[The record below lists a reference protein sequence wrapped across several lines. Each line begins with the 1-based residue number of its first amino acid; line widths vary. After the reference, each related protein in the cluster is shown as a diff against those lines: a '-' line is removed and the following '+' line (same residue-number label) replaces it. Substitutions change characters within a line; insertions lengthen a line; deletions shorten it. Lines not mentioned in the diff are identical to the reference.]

1 MQEVACKER
10 MLLLQQYQD
19 ICTLR
24 KETSFF
30 QQIDQNSAYEV
41 CEEDLDE
48 TLTKSQCRASLNDEV
63 MARGKEDK
71 VNFSGEE
78 VKENKETCS
87 IVEENTNEETK
98 NDTKVADTEGDEE
111 AEDNEKDE
119 KMVDTEE
126 EELEETKGDK
136 EE

>member
-71 VNFSGEE
+71 EHFSGEE